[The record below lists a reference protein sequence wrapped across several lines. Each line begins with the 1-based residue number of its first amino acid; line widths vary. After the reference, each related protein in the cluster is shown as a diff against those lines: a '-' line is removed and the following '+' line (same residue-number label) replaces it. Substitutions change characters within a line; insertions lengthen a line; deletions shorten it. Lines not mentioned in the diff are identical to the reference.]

1 MNVTMQVGLWFLAG
15 INALSFVLFGADKFR
30 AQREMWRIPE
40 RTLFL
45 LAALG
50 GSAGAVAG
58 IWTFRHKTRH
68 LSFVVGM
75 PAILLAQVALGV
87 WLHMKYVALTL

>member
-87 WLHMKYVALTL
+87 WLHIKYVGLTL

>member
-75 PAILLAQVALGV
+75 PAILLVQVALGV
-87 WLHMKYVALTL
+87 WLHMKYAGLTL

>member
-1 MNVTMQVGLWFLAG
+1 MNVTMQIGLWYLAG

-30 AQREMWRIPE
+30 ARCEMWRIPE

-75 PAILLAQVALGV
+75 PAILLAQAALGV
-87 WLHMKYVALTL
+87 WLHMKYAL